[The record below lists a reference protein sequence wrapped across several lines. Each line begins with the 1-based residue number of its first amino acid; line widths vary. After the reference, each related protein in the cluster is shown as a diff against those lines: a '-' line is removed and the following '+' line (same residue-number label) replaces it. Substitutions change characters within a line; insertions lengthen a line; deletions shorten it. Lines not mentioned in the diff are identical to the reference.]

1 MINGKVLNTIPPA
14 VIKDNASYTATEIDT
29 QGYSSVEVIFALGAS
44 DIAMAALKL
53 QESDTAGSGQ
63 ADITGLVF
71 GTSTNIAGSTSAL
84 PSSTDDNK
92 VYILSIK
99 NMQGR
104 KRYLTLVATAGDG
117 SVGTYASAITILSK
131 GDIQPLTAAGIGC
144 GDILA
149 V

>member
-29 QGYSSVEVIFALGAS
+29 QGYSSVDVIFALGAS

-84 PSSTDDNK
+84 PSATDDNK

>member
-14 VIKDNASYTATEIDT
+14 VIKDNADFTATEIDT
-29 QGYSSVEVIFALGAS
+29 QGYSSVDVIFALGAS

-117 SVGTYASAITILSK
+117 SAGTYASAITILSK

-144 GDILA
+144 DEILA